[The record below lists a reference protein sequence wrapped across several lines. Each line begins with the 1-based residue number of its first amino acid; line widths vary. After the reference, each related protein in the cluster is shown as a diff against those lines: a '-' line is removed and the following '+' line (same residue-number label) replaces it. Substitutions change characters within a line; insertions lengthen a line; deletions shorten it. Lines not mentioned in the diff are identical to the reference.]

1 MQRMYKQAKGS
12 EFDDI
17 DSLPLAI
24 KKFMKSEYL
33 VFYEESK
40 QNEAEVEMLKHTL
53 INPNFFAPIGN
64 FSLYLCS

>member
-1 MQRMYKQAKGS
+1 MQKMQKSGKGS

-53 INPNFFAPIGN
+53 VNPNFFAPIST
-64 FSLYLCS
+64 FSL